1 MGVMKNQAIE
11 ERNDSVVD
19 YHTWRFVEASG
30 GADQHALDWW
40 ASSYAR
46 RADTADHAVD
56 VMEKPHHYAE
66 QIAEFASIYAGAYDD
81 DISLLGSW
89 ECEECGEESKR
100 LTHTIDMEK
109 TCYGQA

>member
-30 GADQHALDWW
+30 GADEHALELW

-56 VMEKPHHYAE
+56 VLEKPHHYAE
-66 QIAEFASIYAGAYDD
+66 EIAEFISIYADANDD
-81 DISLLGSW
+81 DLSLFGYW

-100 LTHTIDMEK
+100 LTHTLDMEK